1 MNKKQFLSKLES
13 SLKSLPAHERQDI
26 LQDFE
31 EHFAIGLQEGK
42 TEEQM
47 SASLGSP
54 HQIAKDMVAAYHL
67 ERVETKATFGNILR
81 AVWATIGLGFF
92 NLAIVLGPFIALAGI
107 IFSGWITG
115 IVFMASPFLFL
126 INILLY
132 PETFTLFYLFVSI
145 ATCGIGFFV
154 VIGMYFATR
163 TLMQGFIRY
172 LRWNVNLIKGG
183 LKNG

>member
-13 SLKSLPAHERQDI
+13 SLKSLPANERQDI

-42 TEEQM
+42 TEEQI

-115 IVFMASPFLFL
+115 IVFLASPFLFL

>member
-115 IVFMASPFLFL
+115 IVFLASPFLFL

>member
-1 MNKKQFLSKLES
+1 MNRKQFLSKLES
-13 SLKSLPAHERQDI
+13 SLKSLPANERQDI

-31 EHFAIGLQEGK
+31 EHFTIGLQEGK
-42 TEEQM
+42 TEEQI
-47 SASLGSP
+47 STSLGSP

-115 IVFMASPFLFL
+115 IVFLASPFLFL

>member
-13 SLKSLPAHERQDI
+13 SLKSLPANERQDI

-31 EHFAIGLQEGK
+31 EHFTIGLQEGK
-42 TEEQM
+42 TEEQI
-47 SASLGSP
+47 STSLGSP

-115 IVFMASPFLFL
+115 IVFLASPFLFL

>member
-13 SLKSLPAHERQDI
+13 SLKSLPANERQDI

-42 TEEQM
+42 TEEQI

-67 ERVETKATFGNILR
+67 ERAESKATLGNMLR

-107 IFSGWITG
+107 ILSGWITG
-115 IVFMASPFLFL
+115 IAFIASPFLFL
-126 INILLY
+126 MNAVLY
-132 PETFTLFYLFVSI
+132 PETFGLFYLFVSI
-145 ATCGIGFFV
+145 AACGTGLFIA
-154 VIGMYFATR
+154 IGMYFATR

>member
-31 EHFAIGLQEGK
+31 EHFTIGLQEGK
-42 TEEQM
+42 TEEQI

-81 AVWATIGLGFF
+81 AVWSTIGLGFF
-92 NLAIVLGPFIALAGI
+92 NLVIVLGPFIALAAI

-115 IVFMASPFLFL
+115 IAFMASPFLFL